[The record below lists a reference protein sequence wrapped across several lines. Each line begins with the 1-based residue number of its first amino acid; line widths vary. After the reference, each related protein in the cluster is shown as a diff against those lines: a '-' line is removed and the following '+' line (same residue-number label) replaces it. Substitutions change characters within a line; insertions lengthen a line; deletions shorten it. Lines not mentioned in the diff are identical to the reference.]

1 MLTATGA
8 TNSTEASSAYENRA
22 TFRTRCLG
30 TVTVGIMLVRAV
42 GRIIVASFPIVVL
55 DSDGANDS

>member
-1 MLTATGA
+1 
-8 TNSTEASSAYENRA
+8 
-22 TFRTRCLG
+22 
-30 TVTVGIMLVRAV
+30 VTVGIMLVRAV